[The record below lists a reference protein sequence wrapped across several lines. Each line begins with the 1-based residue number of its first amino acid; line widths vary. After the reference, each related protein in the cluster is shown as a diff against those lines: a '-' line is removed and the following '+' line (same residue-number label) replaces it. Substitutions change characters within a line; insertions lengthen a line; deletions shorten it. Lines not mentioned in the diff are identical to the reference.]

1 MSTAAA
7 SRETSPKAARAP
19 SSVRTRQGANL
30 ESGEGISI
38 GDWLLGTVQIKPPG
52 RREERWNGNK
62 NAGRSQNAVRL

>member
-1 MSTAAA
+1 MLTAAA

-38 GDWLLGTVQIKPPG
+38 GDWLLGTVKIKPPR
-52 RREERWNGNK
+52 RREER
-62 NAGRSQNAVRL
+62 